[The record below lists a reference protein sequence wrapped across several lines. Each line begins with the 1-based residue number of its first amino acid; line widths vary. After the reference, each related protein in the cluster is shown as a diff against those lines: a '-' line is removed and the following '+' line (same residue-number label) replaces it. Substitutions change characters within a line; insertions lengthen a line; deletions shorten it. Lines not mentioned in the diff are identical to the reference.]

1 MKFST
6 FLAFSDIFKS
16 TSYKAVGGIEVE
28 WSKLITDIT
37 WNCLMKLNKLCTDYS
52 EEI

>member
-16 TSYKAVGGIEVE
+16 ASYKEVGEVE